1 MTRASRAIFV
11 TCILALTTVASMA
24 ADTLEEAVAAYR
36 KADYAAKLFFIFR
49 DFRHVKIYQ

>member
-36 KADYAAKLFFIFR
+36 KADYDRAADLSL
-49 DFRHVKIYQ
+49 DG